1 VESKTATPA
10 VLATEAKEDGT
21 ARYTNIKNNKQS
33 KFYDSS
39 GLIQPA
45 TPTSKI
51 TNSPNFMIQ
60 VVSYS
65 P

>member
-39 GLIQPA
+39 GLIF
-45 TPTSKI
+45 TLSILVGKSLSI
-51 TNSPNFMIQ
+51 
-60 VVSYS
+60 
-65 P
+65 